1 MYGRYH
7 HIRDVAGQ
15 PVNAPRTR
23 DSCLVKRCGGVTQ
36 GASSLALTPTYH
48 SVLVLLASRSLILGL
63 RLYFCL
69 GRLAFNSEGGSDS
82 LQVRERRVIFWCISE
97 ALSNPVHEIVGS
109 SLVTMLN

>member
-23 DSCLVKRCGGVTQ
+23 DSCLVKRCGNSRSVI
-36 GASSLALTPTYH
+36 LALTPTYH

-63 RLYFCL
+63 RLYFCV